1 MTMSEPNSATAAAQ
15 QLYWS
20 SVHDTWVTRLF
31 INLLGYSSIII
42 PGYLLIKYFKSKNYE
57 DRTGERGCMDAAVRS
72 CVFGADGASLL
83 PTTEPSG
90 AGSGSSSG
98 PREHPPLRQ
107 AMVLVFCVVGLLG
120 SYLSWGVLQEK
131 IMTKEYD
138 NGTPERG
145 RFSDSQFLVFVNRV
159 FALLLSAA
167 YLAVVRHQRHRAPLY
182 KYSYCSFSNI
192 MSSWCQYE
200 ALKFVSFPTQVLAK
214 ASKIIPVMLM
224 GKIVS
229 KNKYEYYEYVVAILI
244 SIGMTFFLMGATEEK
259 NKGTVTTFSGIIILI
274 GYMVFDSFTSNW
286 QNALYKEYSVSSVQ
300 MMCGVNLFSCLFT
313 TVSLLQQGGFVT
325 SAHFMMKYPTF
336 LADCLMLSVFSAAGQ
351 MFIYYTISQFGAV
364 VFTIIMT
371 MRQGLAILIS
381 CLLYHHA
388 ISPTGVIGIFIVFA
402 AIFFRIFS
410 SFRHRQLKRA
420 GQQPAA
426 GVAKTHLSG
435 ISIHS
440 AKEVK
445 HC

>member
-1 MTMSEPNSATAAAQ
+1 MSAPESAPPELDWAS
-15 QLYWS
+15 L
-20 SVHDTWVTRLF
+20 HDSWIGRLAF
-31 INLLGYSSIII
+31 NLIGYCTIIV
-42 PGYLLIKYFKSKNYE
+42 PGYLLIKYFKSGDYE
-57 DRTGERGCMDAAVRS
+57 QRAGERGCLDAAVRS
-72 CVFGADGASLL
+72 CVHGSDGAFGAL
-83 PTTEPSG
+83 PTTDPST
-90 AGSGSSSG
+90 AGGG
-98 PREHPPLRQ
+98 PRERSPLRQ
-107 AMVLVFCVVGLLG
+107 ALVLMFCVAGLLG

-159 FALLLSAA
+159 FALLLSAL
-167 YLAVVRHQRHRAPLY
+167 YLLVVRHQRHRAPLY

-224 GKIVS
+224 GKVVS
-229 KNKYEYYEYVVAILI
+229 KNKYEYFEYVVAILI

-259 NKGTVTTFSGIIILI
+259 NKGTVTTFSGILILI

-313 TVSLLQQGGFVT
+313 TVSLLQQNGFVS
-325 SAHFMMKYPTF
+325 SAHFMVKYPTF
-336 LADCLMLSVFSAAGQ
+336 MFDCMMLSVFSAAGQ

-381 CLLYHHA
+381 CLLYQHA
-388 ISPTGVIGIFIVFA
+388 ISPTGVVGILIVFS

-410 SFRHRQLKRA
+410 SFRLRQRRA
-420 GQQPAA
+420 GQAPSQGAA
-426 GVAKTHLSG
+426 KV
-435 ISIHS
+435 
-440 AKEVK
+440 
-445 HC
+445 